1 MRLLAWVSQILL
13 LFGLAAYAQA
23 AQPTRPDV
31 FLITI
36 DTLRADHVHCY
47 GYEHIETPALD
58 SLAHDGTRFA
68 AAFTASPITNSSHAT
83 ILTGDLPSTH
93 GVMDF
98 AIPLKPATPTWAEV
112 LKQEGY
118 QTAAFI
124 GAAILDSKGLAP
136 GFDRGFDFYDNFPQ
150 ASKSKA
156 RWDRVERRASEVV
169 QHAERWLEQ
178 HPNRQRFVW
187 VHLYDPHDP
196 YEPPSPYSETYKDH
210 PYDGEIAFADSALGD
225 LLQYLRKQGD
235 YANSLIVVVGDH
247 GEGLGE
253 HGEDTHGIFLYDST
267 LHVPLIIKR
276 PGQLAGN
283 VVAAQ
288 VRTTDIL
295 PTVLAVLGV
304 HSAAKFDGEPL
315 ESALKGQNARELPLI
330 AETDYPLSFGWAPLR
345 AVRSQ
350 KHKFIEAPRPELYD
364 LKQDPGELHNRYEP
378 WNELVQQ
385 SRVVLGNIHK
395 HGGEVSAAAP
405 VGQGT
410 LDELRALGYLGPEG
424 STTVPEPS
432 LLPDPKDKIEEQ
444 NLLHRAMLAG
454 DDGRT
459 GEARAALLQ
468 VLQRDPKSLPALT
481 QLGKLELE
489 SGNYRAAADA
499 LKRAQ
504 SLDRGNSANAYAL
517 GQALE
522 KLDDLQGAK
531 AALQASLQARP
542 DQPAARVLMGDV
554 FFRLKEYAA
563 AEDQFAAVLL
573 ADSNNA
579 AAHLG
584 LGRVRLAVND
594 ALGAVRELKAAA
606 RLQPHNGEVYEALAA
621 AYSRSGQKQLAAR
634 AAQRAAQL
642 RNATN

>member
-1 MRLLAWVSQILL
+1 
-13 LFGLAAYAQA
+13 
-23 AQPTRPDV
+23 
-31 FLITI
+31 
-36 DTLRADHVHCY
+36 
-47 GYEHIETPALD
+47 
-58 SLAHDGTRFA
+58 
-68 AAFTASPITNSSHAT
+68 
-83 ILTGDLPSTH
+83 
-93 GVMDF
+93 
-98 AIPLKPATPTWAEV
+98 
-112 LKQEGY
+112 
-118 QTAAFI
+118 
-124 GAAILDSKGLAP
+124 
-136 GFDRGFDFYDNFPQ
+136 
-150 ASKSKA
+150 
-156 RWDRVERRASEVV
+156 
-169 QHAERWLEQ
+169 
-178 HPNRQRFVW
+178 
-187 VHLYDPHDP
+187 
-196 YEPPSPYSETYKDH
+196 
-210 PYDGEIAFADSALGD
+210 
-225 LLQYLRKQGD
+225 
-235 YANSLIVVVGDH
+235 
-247 GEGLGE
+247 
-253 HGEDTHGIFLYDST
+253 
-267 LHVPLIIKR
+267 
-276 PGQLAGN
+276 
-283 VVAAQ
+283 
-288 VRTTDIL
+288 
-295 PTVLAVLGV
+295 
-304 HSAAKFDGEPL
+304 
-315 ESALKGQNARELPLI
+315 
-330 AETDYPLSFGWAPLR
+330 LR

-350 KHKFIEAPRPELYD
+350 GHKFIEAPRPELYD
-364 LKQDPGELHNRYEP
+364 LKQDPGEFHNRYEP

-385 SRVVLGNIHK
+385 SRVVLGNIRK